1 MLGKFKRTRHADG
14 DFLTRAIED
23 AVLDQPRKGLDPERV
38 GDLISTAVPDVI
50 NELAPQLAAAMIK
63 DKRTLRANKL
73 IDRRF
78 DRRLQKKWS
87 KALDLYRVLHSVC
100 VELGERE
107 AHKKREILTPAQEHT
122 LEALTGLHVT
132 ACRIAG
138 EVLTLLSH
146 GHPRGAMA
154 RCRTLHETAVI
165 ACVIADAAADPDHH
179 DLAERF
185 LDHEIVGLRR
195 DALQFQRDHATLGE
209 EPLEQAYVDELEKR
223 YTEVL
228 AKYGQ
233 SFKRDY
239 GWAKRFSPD
248 DNLRK
253 LEEKTSL
260 SHVRPYYQWASSEV
274 HCGARGLGRNFI
286 EYRGLVLRDAGKV
299 NVGLVDPAIMAL
311 NSLIQVSFSLAVS
324 GAPEGPDIEAL
335 LCVRAIEEMRST
347 CSCAFE
353 DAQVEI
359 DRAEERIVKRMQRK
373 NVSG

>member
-1 MLGKFKRTRHADG
+1 MLGKFKRSRHVDA
-14 DFLTRAIED
+14 DFLTHAIED
-23 AVLDQPRKGLDPERV
+23 AVLDQIRKGLDPERV
-38 GDLISTAVPDVI
+38 SDLISIAVPDVI
-50 NELAPQLAAAMIK
+50 NELAPQLATAMMK
-63 DKRTLRANKL
+63 DKRTLRVNKR

-78 DRRLQKKWS
+78 DRRLQKKWG

-100 VELGERE
+100 AELGEKAARKERE
-107 AHKKREILTPAQEHT
+107 SLAPAQEHT

-132 ACRIAG
+132 ASRVAG

-165 ACVIADAAADPDHH
+165 ACVIADAVADPDHH

-195 DALQFQRDHATLGE
+195 DALQFQKDHVTLGE

-223 YTEVL
+223 YAEVL
-228 AKYGQ
+228 EKYGQ
-233 SFKRDY
+233 DFKRDY

-253 LEEKTSL
+253 LEEKSSL

-274 HCGARGLGRNFI
+274 HCGARGLGQNFI
-286 EYRGLVLRDAGKV
+286 EYRGLVLRDVGKV
-299 NVGLVDPAIMAL
+299 NVGLIDPAVMAL
-311 NSLIQVSFSLAVS
+311 NSLIQVTFSLAVS
-324 GAPEGPDIEAL
+324 GAPEGSDVEAL
-335 LCVRAIEEMRST
+335 LCARAIEEMRST
-347 CSCAFE
+347 CSRAFM
-353 DAQVEI
+353 DAQLEI
-359 DRAEERIVKRMQRK
+359 DRAEERILKRMQRK
-373 NVSG
+373 NPSR